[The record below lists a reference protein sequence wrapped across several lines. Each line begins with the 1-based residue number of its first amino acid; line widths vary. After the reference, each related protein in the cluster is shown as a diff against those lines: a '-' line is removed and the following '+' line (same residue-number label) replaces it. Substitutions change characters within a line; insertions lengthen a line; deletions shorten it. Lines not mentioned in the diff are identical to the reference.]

1 MKTTPNDIVLL
12 EPDEV
17 FVFGSNE
24 SGIHGAGAAKTAVE
38 KFGAVMGQ
46 GVGLQ
51 GQSYAIPT
59 KDFDIR
65 VLPLD
70 IIKHYVDEFIEF
82 AKYNPEIVFLVTQ
95 IGCGLSGYSPK
106 DIAPMFKKIS
116 DNVIIPKVFHDELS
130 RSK

>member
-12 EPDEV
+12 EHDEV

-24 SGIHGAGAAKTAVE
+24 SGIHGAGAARTAVE

-70 IIKHYVDEFIEF
+70 IIKHYVDEFLYF
-82 AKYNPEIVFLVTQ
+82 AKYNQEITFLVTQ
-95 IGCGLSGYSPK
+95 IGCGLSGYKPK
-106 DIAPMFKKIS
+106 DIAPMFKIIP
-116 DNVIIPKVFHDELS
+116 DNVILPQTFHDNM
-130 RSK
+130 